1 MDNQTIIVSNQPPE
15 KPSRF
20 KALAKSLSREAIWA
34 GVKRGGRALLTKLG
48 IKAGT
53 AAAGAAATA
62 ATTTAVGAAAA
73 PTTGG
78 LSLILTTLAS
88 IGLKILGGI
97 KSLFKKV
104 VEKPQALIALGV
116 GLGALGFLVTAPLTM
131 ILWVAGGSLLFI
143 GGVASAPA
151 WFLGAKASLG
161 SFFSQ
166 AVNIPSAF
174 FSALGNI
181 SSAGLTL
188 LVIAILAGLGII
200 TFFQVI
206 LTSSAFILKEK
217 PTELPI
223 EPISSPYIELTKTVS
238 PKNQFENSELPTQIT
253 YNLTIKATQGKLLN
267 VRIEDRVIVSKENN
281 PPQVDPRSWQVAEI
295 GDSHTQTYSL
305 VLDRG
310 FEDSLVTNSVTVT
323 ADVEGGPKGE
333 QSFTIASVQI
343 GKPPVGCFQF
353 AGNWTQEEMQLEN
366 QAIATLFSSSTYQAF
381 LCTAGQITLERNR
394 INTGYG
400 GYATSGSRIV
410 IYNLGVGS
418 FMNTLYTLSHE
429 SGHVFAHRNS
439 QIPTSFYR
447 LVTPQEDFLCS
458 YPLGKTPSEDFAET
472 IAVYVTYKSLTYRR
486 CGGGIDMPE
495 TYPLHYEFAKDQIFG
510 GFAY

>member
-1 MDNQTIIVSNQPPE
+1 MDNQTIIASKPPE
-15 KPSRF
+15 KQSRF

-34 GVKRGGRALLTKLG
+34 GVKKGGKTLLAKLG

-62 ATTTAVGAAAA
+62 ATTTAAGAAAA
-73 PTTGG
+73 PATGG
-78 LSLILTTLAS
+78 LSLILTTLAN

-104 VEKPQALIALGV
+104 AEKPQALIALGI

-151 WFLGAKASLG
+151 WFLGAKASLS

-166 AVNIPSAF
+166 AVNVPGTF

-181 SSAGLTL
+181 SSVGLTFFI
-188 LVIAILAGLGII
+188 IAILAGLGVI

-267 VRIEDRVIVSKENN
+267 VRIEDRVTVSKENN
-281 PPQVDPRSWQVAEI
+281 SPQVDPRSWQVAEI
-295 GDSHTQTYSL
+295 GDSFTQAYSL
-305 VLDRG
+305 VLERG
-310 FEDSLVTNSVTVT
+310 KFEDSLVTNSVTVT
-323 ADVEGGPKGE
+323 ADIEGGPVGE
-333 QSFTIASVQI
+333 QSFTIAAVQV
-343 GKPPVGCFQF
+343 GKPPAGCFQF
-353 AGNWTQEEMQLEN
+353 AGNWTQQEMQLEN
-366 QAIATLFSSSTYQAF
+366 QAIATLFSASTYQAF

-394 INTGYG
+394 TNTGYG
-400 GYATSGSRIV
+400 GYAPSGSRIV

-418 FMNTLYTLSHE
+418 FVNTLYTLAHE
-429 SGHVFAHRNS
+429 SGHIFAHRNS
-439 QIPTSFYR
+439 QIPGNFYR
-447 LVTPQEDFLCS
+447 QVTPQEDFLCS

-495 TYPLHYEFAKDQIFG
+495 SYPLHYEFAQDEIFG